1 MAVENNTMGQCTI
14 IGNGESR
21 KQYDLT
27 KISHTTFGC
36 NQIYKEYNPTY
47 LIAKDKRVLEKMSK
61 DGVKQVYLP
70 FLSYRAHRET
80 STITIPD
87 MREIRFP
94 YFRMNSWL
102 TGEICIVLAAQ
113 LGFTDINVIGFDGG
127 HKSLYRGDTG
137 TNSSML
143 HCQVP
148 EWRYEHTFKKIL
160 AHYPK
165 IKINTDKDFLKTY
178 K

>member
-1 MAVENNTMGQCTI
+1 MGLKKSTV

-36 NQIYKEYNPTY
+36 NQLYKDYNPTY
-47 LIAKDKRVLEKMSK
+47 LIAKDKRVLEQMSK

-94 YFRMNSWL
+94 YIRMNSWL
-102 TGEICIVLAAQ
+102 TGEIAIVLAAQ
-113 LGFTDINVIGFDGG
+113 LGFTDIDVIGFDGG
-127 HKSLYRGDTG
+127 PDSIYRDRTDTNVSLKH
-137 TNSSML
+137 N
-143 HCQVP
+143 QVP
-148 EWRYEHTFKKIL
+148 EWRYKNTFEKIL
-160 AHYPK
+160 AYYPK

>member
-1 MAVENNTMGQCTI
+1 MANNTMGRCTV
-14 IGNGESR
+14 IGNGHSR
-21 KQYDLT
+21 KRYALND
-27 KISHTTFGC
+27 IRHPTFGC
-36 NQIYKEYNPTY
+36 NEIYKEYNPTY

-160 AHYPK
+160 AYYPK